1 MAAGESS
8 ILGMPSA
15 RITVQDTTAPIPIS
29 QPESLGYRVARDATK
44 GTIDGAAMAIKEAP
58 SAWKMALAVV
68 ACAVLTLVN
77 TLAIVTIIVVH
88 KISTT
93 PFEEGQDRMATAQTA
108 LAEKQGTLADEQSK
122 LANAQAKNGER
133 LGELAE
139 AVIDHI
145 ARSEDHF
152 ARLLGQD
159 DEPERRA
166 RQRAL
171 ERRFSNLGK

>member
-1 MAAGESS
+1 M
-8 ILGMPSA
+8 
-15 RITVQDTTAPIPIS
+15 QDTTAPIPIVS
-29 QPESLGYRVARDATK
+29 QPESLGYRVARDAAK
-44 GTIDGAAMAIKEAP
+44 GTIEGATMAIKDAP
-58 SAWKMALAVV
+58 SSWKVAIAVV
-68 ACAVLTLVN
+68 ACLVLTLVN
-77 TLAIVTIIVVH
+77 TLAILTIIVVH

-108 LAEKQGTLADEQSK
+108 LAERQGKLADEQGK
-122 LANAQAKNGER
+122 LASAQAKNGER
-133 LGELAE
+133 LAELAE

-152 ARLLGQD
+152 ARLLGQE
-159 DEPERRA
+159 DEPDRRA